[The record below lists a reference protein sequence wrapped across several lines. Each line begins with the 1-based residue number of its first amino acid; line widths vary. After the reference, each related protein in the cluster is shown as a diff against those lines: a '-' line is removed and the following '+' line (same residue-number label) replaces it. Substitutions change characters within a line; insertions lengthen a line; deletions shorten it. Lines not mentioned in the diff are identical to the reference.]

1 MRTMVALIA
10 VFSITSIAW
19 SQDDPF
25 GGGSLPSKSADP
37 FAGESA
43 DPFAG
48 EDDTPRPTTRQF
60 RDPFDINVDA
70 EGLGGEEDHAV
81 MEMMSGS
88 QGPSHDD
95 RFRIGLQKAITAL
108 KKAKSDQ
115 ERKALEGF
123 IVQAFSDRYDRI
135 IASRK
140 KDLERLKKQIASL
153 EQDLS
158 RREAAKSRVIQVQL
172 QSVQLAVEG
181 VLELNELQGV
191 SPYPGGGMEGGM
203 YEMGLGN

>member
-1 MRTMVALIA
+1 MVALIA

-37 FAGESA
+37 FAGE
-43 DPFAG
+43 
-48 EDDTPRPTTRQF
+48 DDAPRPTTRQF

-158 RREAAKSRVIQVQL
+158 RREAAKSRVIQVQRG
-172 QSVQLAVEG
+172 STT
-181 VLELNELQGV
+181 
-191 SPYPGGGMEGGM
+191 S
-203 YEMGLGN
+203 